1 MPTYRVTQQRK
12 QSGGGL
18 TLVFVVLGVVVTL
31 LGLSYRRTHTAAGE
45 SPHSVPARETS
56 APSNGSPG
64 GTPPSQPSS
73 GDRNG

>member
-1 MPTYRVTQQRK
+1 MQRVMQTRK
-12 QSGGGL
+12 RDGGL
-18 TLVFVVLGVVVTL
+18 TLAFVVIGVVMAL

-45 SPHSVPARETS
+45 NPHSVPARESS

-64 GTPPSQPSS
+64 STTPSQESS